1 MKNRYKYFI
10 SFIVVAIFSFSNQFV
25 AAQDRG
31 ILSRLQAV
39 SNGDSDFYN
48 VDGVNITYE
57 VIRHR
62 FTMANI
68 LHYYGQFIP
77 DESALEYSDSTISL
91 RNFVH
96 ERIDSVC
103 EGVNIYTT
111 YYFIEE
117 PAAGI
122 TVITYSSPG
131 KDSKETQRELNP
143 LILGKKIPESVF
155 NKMIFNSINFAGRK
169 IELGTYAAQWT
180 NVNCVQWPYNG
191 EMSWSIHHD
200 QASAALSV
208 EMQRRVTAE
217 NNSKQF
223 SASLV
228 SDEMENVLFEGAP
241 VVARKV
247 VYKPEGEIAA
257 KLASTSDGET
267 MVIYYVSAF
276 VRNNWVS
283 CMMSHWSNDAI
294 GESGLPTLLEKVMTL
309 R

>member
-10 SFIVVAIFSFSNQFV
+10 TLIVVAIFSFSNQYMV
-25 AAQDRG
+25 AQDRG

-39 SNGDSDFYN
+39 SNVDSDFYN
-48 VDGVNITYE
+48 VDGVKITYE
-57 VIRHR
+57 VIKQR
-62 FTMANI
+62 FTMRNI
-68 LHYYGQFIP
+68 LHHYGQFIP
-77 DESALEYSDSTISL
+77 EGSALEHSDSTISQQ
-91 RNFVH
+91 NFVY
-96 ERIDSVC
+96 ERIDSIC
-103 EGVNIYTT
+103 ERVNIYTT

-117 PAAGI
+117 SAAGI

-131 KDSKETQRELNP
+131 KDSKEIQQELNP
-143 LILGKKIPESVF
+143 LLLGKKIPESVF

-191 EMSWSIHHD
+191 EMSWSIHRD
-200 QASAALSV
+200 QAGAALSV
-208 EMQRRVTAE
+208 EMQRRITAE
-217 NNSKQF
+217 NNSKEF

-228 SDEMENVLFEGAP
+228 SDEMVNVLFEGVP

-267 MVIYYVSAF
+267 MVIYYVTAF

-294 GESGLPTLLEKVMTL
+294 GESGLPVLLEKVMTL